1 MPSAP
6 QSQDAAL
13 TSILEAEERQGGFLL
28 KSLASV
34 QAKHFV
40 VAPGGESLEHESWLT
55 YPLGGAQA
63 LSTRDI
69 SALASYLF
77 ETIIFSLL
85 RYRVVT

>member
-1 MPSAP
+1 MPGAP

-55 YPLGGAQA
+55 RSVVHRHCLHRTSMPWLHV
-63 LSTRDI
+63 
-69 SALASYLF
+69 YLKP
-77 ETIIFSLL
+77 
-85 RYRVVT
+85 